1 MACNAVGASGWGRN
15 AADLL
20 FPGKSTVIHDRVGPD
35 VQSLTSSPFEVA
47 ALLLAILLAC
57 QELGY
62 RLGSRVGKVDDEYKR
77 RVDMIRNAILALVT
91 FLVGFSFAG
100 AGSRFIDRQDVIVKE
115 TNAIG
120 TAWLRAM
127 LLPEPQRT
135 QLQTELRQY
144 TNDRLELLRNFDVA
158 NNKRLLAKAG
168 ESQTRIWQTGMAGV
182 GTDREFANF
191 MLPALND
198 VIDIHSE
205 HLSAARRH
213 VPPPILI
220 VIVVMAAIG
229 IAMIGYDNGLVRR
242 RFFVLS
248 SAFGVVLAASLWM
261 TIDLDRP
268 RHGLLRASEQPYV
281 DLLASMKS

>member
-1 MACNAVGASGWGRN
+1 MQ
-15 AADLL
+15 
-20 FPGKSTVIHDRVGPD
+20 T
-35 VQSLTSSPFEVA
+35 LTSSPLSVA
-47 ALLLAILLAC
+47 GLLLVILLAC
-57 QELGY
+57 HEAGY
-62 RLGSRVGKVDDEYKR
+62 RLGFRVAKVDDDYKR

-100 AGSRFIDRQDVIVKE
+100 AGARFIDRQDMIVKE
-115 TNAIG
+115 ANAIG

-127 LLPEPQRT
+127 LLPEPQRD
-135 QLQTELRQY
+135 QVQTELRQY
-144 TNDRLELLRNFDVA
+144 TTDRLELLRSYDTA
-158 NNKRLLAKAG
+158 SIQRLLARAG
-168 ESQTRIWQTGMAGV
+168 EAQSRLWRSGMAGV

-213 VPPPILI
+213 VPQPILI
-220 VIVVMAAIG
+220 VIIVTAAIG
-229 IAMIGYDNGLVRR
+229 MGMIGYDNGLVRR
-242 RFFVLS
+242 RFFILS
-248 SAFGVVLAASLWM
+248 SAFAVVLAASLWM

-268 RHGLLRASEQPYV
+268 RHGFVRASEQPYV

>member
-20 FPGKSTVIHDRVGPD
+20 FPGKSSVIHDRVGPD

-47 ALLLAILLAC
+47 GLLLAILLAC

-100 AGSRFIDRQDVIVKE
+100 AGSRFIDRQDMIVKE

>member
-1 MACNAVGASGWGRN
+1 MACDAVGASGWVRN

-20 FPGKSTVIHDRVGPD
+20 FPGKSPAFHDRDGPD
-35 VQSLTSSPFEVA
+35 VQPLTSSPFEVA
-47 ALLLAILLAC
+47 GLLLVVLLAC
-57 QELGY
+57 HEVGY
-62 RLGSRVGKVDDEYKR
+62 RLGFRVGKVDDEYKR

-100 AGSRFIDRQDVIVKE
+100 AGSRFIDRQDLIVKE

-127 LLPEPQRT
+127 LLPEPQRGEV
-135 QLQTELRQY
+135 QTELRQY
-144 TNDRLELLRNFDVA
+144 ANDRLELLRSFDPA
-158 NNKRLLAKAG
+158 NIQRLLAKAG
-168 ESQTRIWQTGMAGV
+168 EMQNRLWRSGMAGV

-213 VPPPILI
+213 VPQPILI
-220 VIVVMAAIG
+220 VIVVTAAVG
-229 IAMIGYDNGLVRR
+229 MGMVGFDNGLARR
-242 RFFVLS
+242 RFFILS
-248 SAFGVVLAASLWM
+248 TAFALVLAASLWM

-268 RHGLLRASEQPYV
+268 RHGFLRASEQPYV

>member
-1 MACNAVGASGWGRN
+1 MQ
-15 AADLL
+15 
-20 FPGKSTVIHDRVGPD
+20 T
-35 VQSLTSSPFEVA
+35 LTSSPLSVA
-47 ALLLAILLAC
+47 GLLLVILLAC
-57 QELGY
+57 HEAGY
-62 RLGSRVGKVDDEYKR
+62 RLGFRVAKVDDDYKR

-100 AGSRFIDRQDVIVKE
+100 AGARFIDRQDMIVKE
-115 TNAIG
+115 ANAIG

-127 LLPEPQRT
+127 LLPEPQRD
-135 QLQTELRQY
+135 QVQTELRQY
-144 TNDRLELLRNFDVA
+144 TTDRLELLRSYDTA
-158 NNKRLLAKAG
+158 SIQRLLTRAG
-168 ESQTRIWQTGMAGV
+168 EAQNRLWRSGMAGV

-213 VPPPILI
+213 VPQPILI
-220 VIVVMAAIG
+220 VIIVTAAIG
-229 IAMIGYDNGLVRR
+229 MGMIGYDNGLVRR
-242 RFFVLS
+242 RFFILS
-248 SAFGVVLAASLWM
+248 SAFAVVLAASLWM

-268 RHGLLRASEQPYV
+268 RHGFVRASEQPYV